1 MTFTRRRTT
10 IGAAATTAA
19 ALSAVAVAD
28 VTNGEVMVDQGH
40 RSRDVVGCTG
50 RWRAWFGR
58 HDFIETVRALGTA
71 DLTADCELV
80 DFRKIA

>member
-1 MTFTRRRTT
+1 MTFTRRRTP

-19 ALSAVAVAD
+19 ALPAVAVAD

-50 RWRAWFGR
+50 RWRAWFGGY
-58 HDFIETVRALGTA
+58 DFIETVRALGAA

-80 DFRKIA
+80 DFREIA